1 MRRVLMLLLLA
12 PVFCFSQNKCG
23 ISFQA
28 GGGYLFYPGSE
39 ANVQLETP
47 AQNHPLSSGIS
58 FELVADKRLNSFLD
72 LGLGSSY
79 NKFTNLKGPY
89 VPVFADIRVTSQE
102 KYKLFSFLD
111 PGYGIHQRYAPYL
124 GSAFL
129 NANPGDYKETGG
141 FYIGYGF
148 GVEYKMIYLQAKYNW
163 FRFKTKFTGGE
174 NSVSNAYGVAGI
186 TFGVHFPY

>member
-28 GGGYLFYPGSE
+28 GGGYLFYPGS
-39 ANVQLETP
+39 ATDVQIVTSKS
-47 AQNHPLSSGIS
+47 NHPLRSGIS
-58 FELVADKRLNSFLD
+58 FEFVADKRVNSFLD

-79 NKFTNLKGPY
+79 NQFTDLYCPY
-89 VPVFADIRVTSQE
+89 IPYFADIRVTSQG

-111 PGYGIHQRYAPYL
+111 PGYGIYQRNTHTISL
-124 GSAFL
+124 GVETIA
-129 NANPGDYKETGG
+129 KVTGG

-163 FRFKTKFTGGE
+163 FRFKTQFPGGE

-186 TFGVHFPY
+186 TFGIRFP

>member
-1 MRRVLMLLLLA
+1 MLLLLA

-28 GGGYLFYPGSE
+28 GAGYLFYPGSSTD
-39 ANVQLETP
+39 VQIETSKS
-47 AQNHPLSSGIS
+47 NHPLSSGLS
-58 FELVADKRLNSFLD
+58 FEFVADKRVNSFLD

-79 NKFTNLKGPY
+79 NQFTNLKGPY
-89 VPVFADIRVTSQE
+89 VPVFADIRVTSQG

-111 PGYGIHQRYAPYL
+111 PGYGIYQRYEPYL
-124 GSAFL
+124 GSAIR
-129 NANPGDYKETGG
+129 NANPEYDRITGG

-163 FRFKTKFTGGE
+163 VRFKTKFAGGE

-186 TFGVHFPY
+186 TFGIRFP